1 MATGEELSDTFQSPS
16 HRGGSAPIYPLFYRY
31 EVRRFVSIPFS
42 SGRERSPKPAE
53 AIHTRSSSVFQSPS
67 HRGGSAPVAE
77 CDRDGV
83 PFRVSIPFS
92 SGRERSLPQRDLGE
106 RCGSN
111 VSIPFSSGRE
121 RSEFGRALV
130 ERGWNILFQ
139 SPSHRGG
146 SAPFLSMVKVAR
158 PTTAVSIPFSS
169 GRERSPSQ
177 N

>member
-1 MATGEELSDTFQSPS
+1 MRLCWSGWRCSFQSPS
-16 HRGGSAPIYPLFYRY
+16 HRGGSAPLATAIVPAKSL
-31 EVRRFVSIPFS
+31 FVSIPFS
-42 SGRERSPKPAE
+42 SGRERS
-53 AIHTRSSSVFQSPS
+53 RRVVLDL
-67 HRGGSAPVAE
+67 SAYE
-77 CDRDGV
+77 I
-83 PFRVSIPFS
+83 RVSIPFS